1 MVSYNELMQAIEM
14 YEAERRRYETLFKQY
29 ERNLKYNVNLQRQVN
44 ELEQKVRE
52 YTTFSKN

>member
-14 YEAERRRYETLFKQY
+14 YEAERRRYETIFKQY
-29 ERNLKYNVNLQRQVN
+29 ERNLKYNVDLQRQVN